1 MLGMFGL
8 SGCHRLLHTH
18 PKDSPSFLKSIN
30 HHSHNLLIHGH
41 SHFRAEHHVIS
52 CGKIQGEWGRESV
65 ASYLAFHCLLHKNTW
80 KQVFVNS
87 HLTSLVVLLWIMP
100 LFFSL
105 HLQREFHFFF
115 VLLSCRAKQCVL
127 YYYPPE
133 RKEPE
138 FFAVILHLNAHPC
151 QAHTL
156 FVTARK
162 YYPSATTV
170 KNSSLYFSDEMS
182 WSVGADP
189 HQCKPTVQ
197 RGLNVPDK
205 SFHFG
210 QFPNINIS
218 AWLLT
223 WHK

>member
-105 HLQREFHFFF
+105 HLQREFHFFLF
-115 VLLSCRAKQCVL
+115 FYLVKQSNVYFTTTHPKERNQNSSPLFSIWMPTRA
-127 YYYPPE
+127 
-133 RKEPE
+133 R
-138 FFAVILHLNAHPC
+138 
-151 QAHTL
+151 HTL
-156 FVTARK
+156 
-162 YYPSATTV
+162 YLSLQENTTRV
-170 KNSSLYFSDEMS
+170 
-182 WSVGADP
+182 
-189 HQCKPTVQ
+189 
-197 RGLNVPDK
+197 RRR
-205 SFHFG
+205 
-210 QFPNINIS
+210 
-218 AWLLT
+218 
-223 WHK
+223 